1 VLEFSLPGLQR
12 RRQHFTAQL
21 APAGAGDFGDPEGL
35 ACGNGHLYL
44 AWARWEQVCMTGVPL
59 QRLEQ
64 LQKPTGRDGSA
75 TITGCAAPEGEPWM
89 LWGTC
94 VGPDGALY
102 AAANPEYAACPY
114 TETPTELG
122 RGRVL
127 RAPVNSD
134 GSLTGELRV
143 FCGGGRLSRPSGL
156 CFDGAGDLF
165 VTNMDGQVLRFAGPG
180 SPQPGRF
187 LGLFADTSS
196 PHHLVRLRQLGGSD
210 GAARLR
216 PRHAAPQAR
225 PGAAGHGSWLNHACF
240 TRVPLAA
247 SAPLIPALP
256 QRSGSGTP
264 PSPWTSAGTRASSSS
279 PPTQAATHPGTAAAC
294 LCGTRRAAS
303 SACTPWPP
311 TATQTGWLCSHWRV
325 QRHERLCG
333 RQRTLS

>member
-1 VLEFSLPGLQR
+1 MQDDCVLEFSLPGLQR

-134 GSLTGELRV
+134 GEAQAHV
-143 FCGGGRLSRPSGL
+143 
-156 CFDGAGDLF
+156 GAVMRKPCTARAADT
-165 VTNMDGQVLRFAGPG
+165 VRRAATPRQPHRRAARVLR
-180 SPQPGRF
+180 RR
-187 LGLFADTSS
+187 T
-196 PHHLVRLRQLGGSD
+196 
-210 GAARLR
+210 
-216 PRHAAPQAR
+216 
-225 PGAAGHGSWLNHACF
+225 
-240 TRVPLAA
+240 PLAA
-247 SAPLIPALP
+247 
-256 QRSGSGTP
+256 QRP
-264 PSPWTSAGTRASSSS
+264 V
-279 PPTQAATHPGTAAAC
+279 
-294 LCGTRRAAS
+294 L
-303 SACTPWPP
+303 
-311 TATQTGWLCSHWRV
+311 
-325 QRHERLCG
+325 
-333 RQRTLS
+333 